1 MVGDAVQQGAL
12 KYEGKAKKMFE
23 TQDSEQLLVVYK
35 DDATAFNGEKKG
47 TIRGKGEVNCQMSS
61 LLFQYLES
69 QGVPTHFVRQTAPG
83 QMLVKGVTILPVE
96 VIIRNVATGSM
107 HKRLGVEEGKV
118 FEQPVLEFCYKNDA
132 LGDPMVNDDHVIV
145 MGWATPDQLLTIRQL
160 AKKVNDL
167 LKPLML
173 KAGLTLVDFKM
184 EFGVYQ
190 GQVILADEISPD
202 TCRLWDVKSGK
213 KLDKDRFRQDLG
225 QVEEAYQEVME
236 RMGQVLGE

>member
-1 MVGDAVQQGAL
+1 MVGVAVQQGAL
-12 KYEGKAKKMFE
+12 KYQGKAKKMFE
-23 TQDSEQLLVVYK
+23 TQNPEQLLVVYK

-47 TIRGKGEVNCQMSS
+47 TIRGKGEVNCEMSA

-69 QGVPTHFVRQTAPG
+69 QGVPTHFISQTTPG
-83 QMLVKGVTILPVE
+83 QMLVKAVTILPVE

-118 FEQPVLEFCYKNDA
+118 FEQSVLEFCFKNDA

-202 TCRLWDVKSGK
+202 TCRLWDVKTGK

-236 RMGQVLGE
+236 RMGQVLAE

>member
-1 MVGDAVQQGAL
+1 MSDFAVQQGTL

-23 TQDSEQLLVVYK
+23 TKDPQQLLVVYK

-47 TIRGKGEVNCQMSS
+47 TIKGKGEVNAEMSAR
-61 LLFQYLES
+61 LFQYLES
-69 QGVPTHFVRQTAPG
+69 KGVPTHFIEQTTPG
-83 QMLVKGVTILPVE
+83 HMLVKAVTILPVE

-107 HKRLGVEEGKV
+107 HKRLGVTEGRV
-118 FEQPVLEFCYKNDA
+118 FQLPVLEFCYKNDA
-132 LGDPMVNDDHVIV
+132 LGDPLVNDDHVIV
-145 MGWATPDQLLTIRQL
+145 MEWATPEQLLIIRQL

-184 EFGVYQ
+184 EFGLYQ

-202 TCRLWDVKSGK
+202 TCRLWDVTTAK

-225 QVEEAYQEVME
+225 EVEEAYQEVMG
-236 RMGQVLGE
+236 RMRKVLAE

>member
-1 MVGDAVQQGAL
+1 MSDSTVQQGAL

-23 TQDSEQLLVVYK
+23 TQNPDQLLVVYK

-47 TIRGKGEVNCQMSS
+47 AITGKGKVNAEISAR
-61 LLFQYLES
+61 LFQYLES
-69 QGVPTHFVRQTAPG
+69 KGVPTHFIEQTAPG
-83 QMLVKGVTILPVE
+83 HMLVKAVTIVPVE

-107 HKRLGVEEGKV
+107 HKRLGVTEGRV
-118 FEQPVLEFCYKNDA
+118 FQQPVLEFCYKNDA
-132 LGDPMVNDDHVIV
+132 LGDPLVNDDHVIV
-145 MGWATPDQLLTIRQL
+145 MEWATPEQLLTIRQL

-173 KAGLTLVDFKM
+173 KMGLTLVDFKM
-184 EFGVYQ
+184 EFGLYQ

-202 TCRLWDVKSGK
+202 TCRLWDVTTGR

-225 QVEEAYQEVME
+225 EVEEAYQEVMG
-236 RMGQVLGE
+236 RMRKVLAE

>member
-1 MVGDAVQQGAL
+1 MGDVAVQQGAL

-23 TQDSEQLLVVYK
+23 TQDPEQLLVVYK

-47 TIRGKGEVNCQMSS
+47 TITGKGEVNCQMSA
-61 LLFQYLES
+61 LLFQYLDS
-69 QGVPTHFVRQTAPG
+69 QGVPTHFISQTAPG
-83 QMLVKGVTILPVE
+83 QMMVKAVTILPVE
-96 VIIRNVATGSM
+96 VIVRNVATGSM

-132 LGDPMVNDDHVIV
+132 LGDPMVNDDHVIA

-167 LKPLML
+167 LKPLMM

-202 TCRLWDVKSGK
+202 TCRLWDVKTGK

-236 RMGQVLGE
+236 RMSQVLAE

>member
-1 MVGDAVQQGAL
+1 MVGAAVQQGAL

-23 TQDSEQLLVVYK
+23 TQEPDQLLVVYK

-47 TIRGKGEVNCQMSS
+47 TIAGKGEVNSEMSA
-61 LLFQYLES
+61 LLFQYLEAA
-69 QGVPTHFVRQTAPG
+69 GVPNHFIAQTAPG
-83 QMLVKGVTILPVE
+83 QMLVKAVTILPVE
-96 VIIRNVATGSM
+96 VIIRNVAAGSM
-107 HKRLGVEEGKV
+107 HKRLGVVEGTV
-118 FEQPVLEFCYKNDA
+118 FQQPVLEFCYKNDA
-132 LGDPMVNDDHVIV
+132 LGDPLVNDDHVIA
-145 MGWATPDQLLTIRQL
+145 MNWATPEQLLSIRQL

-184 EFGVYQ
+184 EFGLYQ

-202 TCRLWDVKSGK
+202 TCRLWDAITAK

-225 QVEEAYQEVME
+225 QVEEAYQEVMN
-236 RMGQVLGE
+236 RLRKVLAE

>member
-1 MVGDAVQQGAL
+1 MIGVAVQQGVL

-23 TQDSEQLLVVYK
+23 TQDPGQLLVVYK

-47 TIRGKGEVNCQMSS
+47 TISGKGKVNCQMSA
-61 LLFQYLES
+61 LLFQYLEL
-69 QGVPTHFVRQTAPG
+69 QGVPTHFISQTAPG
-83 QMLVKGVTILPVE
+83 QMLVKAVTILPVE
-96 VIIRNVATGSM
+96 VIVRNVAAGSM

-132 LGDPMVNDDHVIV
+132 LGDPMVNDDHVIA
-145 MGWATPDQLLTIRQL
+145 MGWATPDQLRTIRQL

-167 LKPLML
+167 LQPMML

-184 EFGVYQ
+184 EFGVHQ
-190 GQVILADEISPD
+190 DQVILADEISPD
-202 TCRLWDVKSGK
+202 TCRLWDVKTGK

-236 RMGQVLGE
+236 RIAQVLPE